1 MPHSAGIE
9 TMRKSWLDRGFSL
22 FTDVHAGEG
31 FNALLLAVNVFFLLA
46 FYSVLKVIRDALIL
60 SEAGAVVASYAAA
73 GQALLLLGFVPA
85 YGAFASRV
93 NRLRLVCGVTLFFAS
108 HLIIFYLLGA
118 AGMRIGVA
126 FYLWIGVFNMVAI
139 AQFWAFANDLYT
151 TERGKRLFPILGV
164 GANLGAVV
172 GAGATA
178 AIFGGIGP
186 YPLMLLSSIGL
197 LVPIA
202 LTIWVNGRERRVN
215 REAAAAAEAEKPLGK
230 EGGFQLVLRQ
240 RYLLLIALL
249 IVALNLVNTL
259 GGFVLN
265 QMMEQEAVRVVAPDV
280 AAAPGSR
287 PLSGEETQ
295 AVRAAIGTLS
305 GTNQTWWNLLA
316 FVFQL
321 FLISRIFKYIG
332 VRGALFIMPLIALG
346 GYMMIALL
354 PLFGIVRV
362 VKILEN
368 GTDYSIQNTTK
379 HALFLP
385 TSREAKYKAKQAIDA
400 FFVRAG
406 DFLQAVVVF
415 IGSWLALNVRQFA
428 IVNVVFVA
436 LALVLV
442 VAIRREH
449 KKLVPVDVARKAA

>member
-9 TMRKSWLDRGFSL
+9 TLRKSWLDRGFSL

-93 NRLRLVCGVTLFFAS
+93 NRLRLICGVTLFFAS
-108 HLIIFYLLGA
+108 HLVIFYLLGA
-118 AGMRIGVA
+118 AGLRIGVA

-178 AIFGGIGP
+178 VIFSGIGP
-186 YPLMLLSSIGL
+186 YPLMLLAAVGL
-197 LVPIA
+197 MVPIG

-215 REAAAAAEAEKPLGK
+215 RDLGAAEAEKPLGK

-249 IVALNLVNTL
+249 IVLLNLVNTL

-265 QMMEQEAVRVVAPDV
+265 QMMEQEAVRVVAPDL

-287 PLSGEETQ
+287 PLSGDETQ
-295 AVRAAIGTLS
+295 AVRATIGTLS
-305 GTNQTWWNLLA
+305 GTNQTWWNLVA
-316 FVFQL
+316 FFFQL

-346 GYMMIALL
+346 GYTLIALL

-362 VKILEN
+362 TKILEN

-428 IVNVVFVA
+428 LVNVFFAA